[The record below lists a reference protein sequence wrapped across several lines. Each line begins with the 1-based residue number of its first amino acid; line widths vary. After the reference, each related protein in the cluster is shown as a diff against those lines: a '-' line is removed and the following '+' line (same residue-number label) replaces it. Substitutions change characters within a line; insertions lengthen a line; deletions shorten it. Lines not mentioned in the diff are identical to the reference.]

1 MSYGFF
7 CTLLLNDVYV
17 KIYMSMLLISC
28 NRAKQELDGNT
39 VICTDFGDFCNK
51 LESNKIIL
59 APFCGEIPCEEKI
72 KKLSA
77 RFVLT

>member
-1 MSYGFF
+1 
-7 CTLLLNDVYV
+7 
-17 KIYMSMLLISC
+17 MLLISC

-39 VICTDFGDFCNK
+39 VLCTDFGDFCNK

-59 APFCGEIPCEEKI
+59 APFCGGIPCEENI

-77 RFVLT
+77 RSVLLSYCRKFRYKFVYLVITA